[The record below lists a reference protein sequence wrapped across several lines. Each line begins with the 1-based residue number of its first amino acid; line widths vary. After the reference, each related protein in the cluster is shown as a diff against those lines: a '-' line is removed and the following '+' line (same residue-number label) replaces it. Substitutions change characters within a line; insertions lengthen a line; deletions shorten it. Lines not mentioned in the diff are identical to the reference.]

1 VDKLLRTTSRCIKN
15 LQQFFGHNYCKCCR
29 TIIPYEDEHF
39 CADCWSKLGICFVD
53 GFCTRCGRE
62 AGQFEQPLNCCA
74 KCENETY
81 HFDAIACAG
90 IYHPPLSN
98 LIVRFKLSDQIS
110 LLPVLTDFTQ
120 KTFSRA
126 QFLRQIDY
134 LVPVPMYWLNHFRR
148 GFNQSHLLARS
159 LDVPGVKVNR
169 DLVKIRRTK
178 SQTAVSF
185 AQRQKNLLGAFA
197 VRKNHSFSGKNV
209 CLIDDVK
216 TTGATLNECAKVLK
230 QAGAAKVFAFVLA
243 VAGQKK

>member
-1 VDKLLRTTSRCIKN
+1 MRTTWRGIKN

-29 TIIPYEDEHF
+29 TIISDGDEHF
-39 CADCWSKLGICFVD
+39 CSGCWSQLGLCFVD

-62 AGQFEQPLNCCA
+62 AGQFGEVNGCP
-74 KCENETY
+74 KCEDEIF

-90 IYHPPLSN
+90 IYHPPLSE
-98 LIVRFKLSDQIS
+98 LIVRFKLSNQIS

-120 KTFSRA
+120 KTFSRMR
-126 QFLRQIDY
+126 FPGKIDY
-134 LVPVPMYWLNHFRR
+134 LVPVPLYWLNHFRR

-159 LDVPGVKVNR
+159 LDMPGVKVNR

-178 SQTAVSF
+178 SQTAVTF
-185 AQRQKNLLGAFA
+185 AERQKNLLGAFA
-197 VRKNHSFSGKNV
+197 VRKNHDFSGKNV

-230 QAGAAKVFAFVLA
+230 DAGAAKVFAFVLA